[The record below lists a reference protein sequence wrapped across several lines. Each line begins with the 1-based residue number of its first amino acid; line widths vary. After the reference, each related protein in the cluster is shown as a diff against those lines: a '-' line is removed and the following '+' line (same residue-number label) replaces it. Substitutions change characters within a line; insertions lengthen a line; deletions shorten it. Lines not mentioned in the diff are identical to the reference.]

1 MAGIEIPNLLEE
13 FKSSL
18 IKDNVD
24 IITFAEDPK
33 YLGRV
38 LYPRQRTMLKII
50 FLQDLDDYDRKVIAE
65 WEADSEIEVC
75 PKLEERIQYLKDN
88 GHEHFRIV
96 QLVGGRRSSKGFVTA
111 IAIAYKV
118 YRMTQ
123 IEDISKEYGIA
134 KAKSIYFSIVGA
146 SLDEVKAHQ
155 FADARD
161 AVIETRPLQ
170 AQRLLGQ
177 DLAETITVYTPDDRR
192 RQAQL
197 RASGMKADRDMGSL
211 IIKAHGTNSRT
222 IRGSAAMMFVFDEMA
237 HLVAGESRM
246 SDEDLWTA
254 AIPSVNQFGRHGMI
268 FANSSPWQKT
278 GKFYEIYENALQ
290 LDPPEVGD
298 PVFPDIF
305 MMRYP
310 SWTLYKD
317 WETQPGCPPPQI
329 DDPAIDPII
338 AREEKADPDSF
349 AVEYRARFAEVINAF
364 LRAEYVD
371 RMFDPANHDEILGR
385 ELRPTVGAMS
395 FLRYKGHGD
404 PASVGANFG
413 IAIGHIEDV
422 EVADTD
428 EHGDPVGSTHTE
440 QHVIFDFVDA
450 FYPDDFPNGTIDWLT
465 VIPEIT
471 TLINSYRPF
480 EFSFD
485 QFDSRMALQQLE
497 QNMKELGIGETMLN
511 LKHATNASNERRW
524 KNFRAAMNLNRV
536 HIPHPS
542 TFNPMA
548 TRNSLELARNE
559 LKFLQEKS
567 GKVDKQ
573 SVGPIQTKDIADCI
587 AEVVDALIGDTI
599 GLGGNLT
606 ARPQFGAQGGWNMAQ
621 GNLHQFP
628 ELADIYERRKMNHA
642 HMPERGRKTNQRY
655 Y

>member
-1 MAGIEIPNLLEE
+1 MANIEIPNLLEE

-18 IKDNVD
+18 IKDKVD
-24 IITFAEDPK
+24 IITFAEDEK

-38 LYPRQRTMLKII
+38 LYPRQRTLLKII
-50 FLQDLDDYDRKVIAE
+50 FLHDLDDYDRQVIAE
-65 WEADSEIEVC
+65 WEADSEIEVA
-75 PKLEERIQYLKDN
+75 PKLEQRMQYLKDH
-88 GHEHFRIV
+88 GYEHFRIV

-123 IEDISKEYGIA
+123 VEDVSKEYGIA

-161 AVIETRPLQ
+161 AVIETAPLQ
-170 AQRLLGQ
+170 KQRLLGQ

-278 GKFYEIYENALQ
+278 GKFYEIYENAQQ
-290 LDPPEVGD
+290 LDPPDTGD
-298 PVFPDIF
+298 PVFPDYF

-371 RMFDPANHDEILGR
+371 RMFDPANHDEILKR
-385 ELRPTVGAMS
+385 ELRPTAGAVG
-395 FLRYKGHGD
+395 FLRYMGHGD

-413 IAIGHIEDV
+413 IAIGHTEDV
-422 EVADTD
+422 EVD
-428 EHGDPVGSTHTE
+428 EVDEFGTVIGKRTE
-440 QHVIFDFVDA
+440 QHVVFDMVDA
-450 FYPDDFPNGTIDWLT
+450 FYPEDFPNGTIDWLT
-465 VIPEIT
+465 VVPEIT
-471 TLINSYRPF
+471 TLINGFRPF
-480 EFSFD
+480 EFTFD

-497 QNMKELGIGETMLN
+497 ENLKKIGISETKVY
-511 LKHATNASNERRW
+511 LKHATHATNEARW

-542 TFNPMA
+542 TFNPVA

-559 LKFLQEKS
+559 LKFLQEKN
-567 GKVDKQ
+567 GRVDKQ

-587 AEVVDALIGDTI
+587 AEVVNALIGDTVNMGI
-599 GLGGNLT
+599 VNS
-606 ARPQFGAQGGWNMAQ
+606 RPEFGAQGGWTMKQ

-628 ELADIYERRKMNHA
+628 ELADLFERRKMHHV
-642 HMPERGRKTNQRY
+642 HMPERGRRPK
-655 Y
+655 